1 MTRVI
6 DDEFNPTPEQAEYLS
21 ERASSAEAAEE
32 RLRAADASDALGEY
46 VCRMPGRADVFV
58 VLDGLVRLRARVAE
72 LGRVLEAQNRS
83 LTAIKNH
90 HAAESR
96 NAHKLRERIA
106 TLEAER
112 AELEAKVAAP
122 PWETLNVLDGEIDRL
137 QAEVD
142 RCHALYPSLAVK

>member
-1 MTRVI
+1 MRRVI
-6 DDEFNPTPEQAEYLS
+6 DDEFNPTPEQVEYLS
-21 ERASSAEAAEE
+21 NQCNAERAEE

-112 AELEAKVAAP
+112 AAVARGLREASDLAPSQHHSVIAGMLSRLAASLEP
-122 PWETLNVLDGEIDRL
+122 
-137 QAEVD
+137 
-142 RCHALYPSLAVK
+142 